1 MTEKNKKNK
10 HLQCPTVAPF
20 CGPLRCCS
28 AEYTDG
34 LSQRGTAVMNSPR
47 GRLSVLA
54 HICVRL
60 CLKVTLPLITQ
71 PPPLRPLLLLL
82 HHVRWMEGVRG
93 LSEAINNLQ
102 YADVNNLVL
111 CIAQEETVSSAD
123 LCSNTPKSTHVHSC
137 TQSCAQ
143 AAVLAHNSDIQ
154 SCVDIKEVMFIENWS
169 PIKAILWW
177 YSVTSSLYMR
187 VKYL

>member
-1 MTEKNKKNK
+1 M
-10 HLQCPTVAPF
+10 L
-20 CGPLRCCS
+20 LRCCS

-34 LSQRGTAVMNSPR
+34 LSQGGTAVMNSPR

-54 HICVRL
+54 HICVSV
-60 CLKVTLPLITQ
+60 LKSDFATNYTATH
-71 PPPLRPLLLLL
+71 PPPPLLLLQ
-82 HHVRWMEGVRG
+82 HVRWMEGVRR

-111 CIAQEETVSSAD
+111 CIAREATVSSAD

-143 AAVLAHNSDIQ
+143 RPYLHKTA
-154 SCVDIKEVMFIENWS
+154 
-169 PIKAILWW
+169 
-177 YSVTSSLYMR
+177 TSSRALTSR
-187 VKYL
+187 K

>member
-1 MTEKNKKNK
+1 MS
-10 HLQCPTVAPF
+10 HSR
-20 CGPLRCCS
+20 PLLKAGVLLGCCS

-54 HICVRL
+54 HICVCL

-71 PPPLRPLLLLL
+71 LHPTLPPPLLLL
-82 HHVRWMEGVRG
+82 HHVRWMEGVRR

-111 CIAQEETVSSAD
+111 CIAREATVSSAD
-123 LCSNTPKSTHVHSC
+123 LCSNTPKSTHVQSC

-143 AAVLAHNSDIQ
+143 RPYLHKTA
-154 SCVDIKEVMFIENWS
+154 
-169 PIKAILWW
+169 
-177 YSVTSSLYMR
+177 TSSHALTSR
-187 VKYL
+187 K